1 MVSERD
7 ERHFCIH
14 FDLDGG
20 DGHVVPAPV
29 LVDSMANIQRV
40 VYLLAKLNR
49 GEELVLRQ
57 V

>member
-49 GEELVLRQ
+49 GEELG
-57 V
+57 